1 MRYVFSVFIL
11 LIQWPDSRAWRDER
25 KKKKKKEKYDR
36 YTGHTN
42 ERAKEAI
49 KNNNMT
55 SLLMLMR
62 VLDALLKA
70 GASALGRA
78 TIDALIASIDGIHH
92 FKAIGG
98 ATDDIRRRVTEFAS
112 RASSLLTVSTD
123 RIVIV

>member
-25 KKKKKKEKYDR
+25 KKKKKEKYDR

-98 ATDDIRRRVTEFAS
+98 ANDDIRRRVTEFAS
-112 RASSLLTVSTD
+112 RASSLLTVSTN